1 MLTAKKMQTIMN
13 EVVGGKVVKENDTGE
28 AKKFR
33 QDCVA
38 SIKRTRKIAKE
49 KGIIPGLD
57 LGRVNAKMEHCLLIA
72 VTENVKREQMDQLLD
87 FLKSVA

>member
-13 EVVGGKVVKENDTGE
+13 EVVGGKIVKENETGE

-33 QDCVA
+33 QECVA

-49 KGIIPGLD
+49 KGIKNTVI
-57 LGRVNAKMEHCLLIA
+57 
-72 VTENVKREQMDQLLD
+72 D
-87 FLKSVA
+87 FTPEFT